1 MTTTEIPVFF
11 IPLRFMNLLFHLFQ
25 TSKTFTSKACLP
37 RSPSPSSTLCKKYIH
52 LLLPFFAKGELSL
65 IAKGLKH
72 SQHRA
77 RYRPTVDNK
86 NSQRWN
92 TLLARFQ
99 EQFGEAPAYIVRA
112 PGRVNVLG
120 EHIDYSLF
128 VSSGLASL
136 LWSCHLNGTRNLD
149 LDGTKIGLRHRQL

>member
-1 MTTTEIPVFF
+1 M
-11 IPLRFMNLLFHLFQ
+11 
-25 TSKTFTSKACLP
+25 
-37 RSPSPSSTLCKKYIH
+37 
-52 LLLPFFAKGELSL
+52 
-65 IAKGLKH
+65 AKGLKH

-128 VSSGLASL
+128 VSSVWL
-136 LWSCHLNGTRNLD
+136 LSFRAATLNGTVIFILMAPR
-149 LDGTKIGLRHRQL
+149 